1 MRFCF
6 KLGFCAFL
14 SGGLYAAGPET
25 AATHLQSVV
34 RADVRT
40 GKLVRSVVVTPKA
53 VGPKVVSAAVV
64 APRAVTPLEVPPAP
78 PVPAPAPA
86 ASGID
91 AVVESAAARN
101 QLPPQLIH
109 SVIRVESNY
118 NSHAVSSKGAL
129 GLMQLIPA
137 TARRFGVSDVFD
149 PVDNIQGGA
158 RYLKYLLDLFHN
170 DYRLALAAYN
180 AGEAAVA
187 RYGDVPPYAETQ
199 NYVVQVRKHIEESQK
214 AAAAAA
220 ARKPELKPVEP
231 KSDGPRQI
239 DQVTDADG
247 TVRYVAR

>member
-6 KLGFCAFL
+6 KLGFCALL
-14 SGGLYAAGPET
+14 SGGLFAAGPET

-53 VGPKVVSAAVV
+53 VGQKVVSAAVV
-64 APRAVTPLEVPPAP
+64 APRTVTPTEVS
-78 PVPAPAPA
+78 APAPSA
-86 ASGID
+86 AQGID

-118 NSHAVSSKGAL
+118 NPHAVSSKGAL
-129 GLMQLIPA
+129 GMMQLIPA

-149 PVDNIQGGA
+149 PADNIQGGA

-187 RYGDVPPYAETQ
+187 RYGDVPPYAETR

-214 AAAAAA
+214 AAAAA
-220 ARKPELKPVEP
+220 RKPEIKPVEP

-239 DQVTDADG
+239 EQVTEADG
-247 TVRYVAR
+247 SVRYVAR

>member
-6 KLGFCAFL
+6 KLGFCALL
-14 SGGLYAAGPET
+14 SGGLFAAGPET

-40 GKLVRSVVVTPKA
+40 GKLVRSVVVTPKT
-53 VGPKVVSAAVV
+53 VGPKVVSATVV
-64 APRAVTPLEVPPAP
+64 APRAVTPTEVPSAP
-78 PVPAPAPA
+78 SAPA
-86 ASGID
+86 AAASGFD

-118 NSHAVSSKGAL
+118 NPYAVSSKGAL

-149 PVDNIQGGA
+149 PVENIQGGA
-158 RYLKYLLDLFHN
+158 RYLKYLLDLFNN

-187 RYGDVPPYAETQ
+187 RYGGVPPYPETQ
-199 NYVVQVRKHIEESQK
+199 NYVVQVRKRIEQSQK
-214 AAAAAA
+214 TAAAA
-220 ARKPELKPVEP
+220 ARKPENKPLEP
-231 KSDGPRQI
+231 KSDAPRQI
-239 DQVTDADG
+239 EQVTEADG
-247 TVRYVAR
+247 TIRYVAR